1 MIHVMVELWMW
12 LGNELGEDFES
23 PSSMRS
29 VLETVVEDG
38 TTVGQLFEDLVN
50 RYRPIGEKVFRD
62 CGFVPHV
69 AVTMNGRVVNAYG
82 LCDRVLQD
90 GDGITVMPMYAG
102 G

>member
-1 MIHVMVELWMW
+1 MW
-12 LGNELGEDFES
+12 LGDELGEDFES

-29 VLETVVEDG
+29 ILETVVEDG
-38 TTVGQLFEDLVN
+38 TTVGQLLEDLAD
-50 RYRPIGEKVFRD
+50 RYPPIEEKVFRD
-62 CGFVPHV
+62 RCFVPHV
-69 AVTMNGRVVNAYG
+69 AVTMNGRVVNAHR